1 MYVLCIAGDGHGPM
15 MISLK
20 QDNIEWYETFLYGLP
35 SNMKWNKA
43 ILIYMYIN
51 AQIHKI
57 IGSWHNRITYI
68 HLYAIFFPIYA
79 LLEIIY
85 RGIFVYEFISI
96 HMCV

>member
-1 MYVLCIAGDGHGPM
+1 

-20 QDNIEWYETFLYGLP
+20 QDNSEWYETFLYGLP

-51 AQIHKI
+51 AQIYKI
-57 IGSWHNRITYI
+57 IGSWHTRITYI
-68 HLYAIFFPIYA
+68 HLYAIFFLIYA

-85 RGIFVYEFISI
+85 RDIFVYISLYLST
-96 HMCV
+96 CVYK